1 MGLPIL
7 TYRTQV
13 QTIEVNDVHEG
24 RVTVSGTGLYVVPA
38 GKKALVNMIT
48 GLQDA
53 VGSDARAAI
62 GVQFSGGFIPLSV
75 FVTAAAGAN
84 FVSWTGRMG
93 LPAGAIIT
101 NLGDSG
107 GTNHTWDMTASV
119 KEFNA

>member
-7 TYRTQV
+7 TYRNQI

-24 RVTVSGTGLYVVPA
+24 RVTVSGTGLYVVPT

-53 VGSDARAAI
+53 LGSDARAAI

-75 FVTAAAGAN
+75 FVTATAGVN

-93 LPAGAIIT
+93 LKAGDIIT